1 MQLVQLSDI
10 HVGSFF
16 KQQIFDTVVDEVNK
30 LNPDAIIITGDLTD
44 EGLLFQFEYA
54 HAQIKKFT
62 CSNIIVLAGNHDYR
76 HTGYLIFK
84 KFFPSKRQF
93 YEFDDVVVL
102 TLGTARPDRDEDEVG
117 YRQNLWMEN
126 SFRKYNHNNDNNKN
140 KKVKIIVMHH

>member
-16 KQQIFDTVVDEVNK
+16 KQQVFDTVVEEVNK
-30 LNPDAIIITGDLTD
+30 LITGDLTD
-44 EGLLFQFEYA
+44 EGLLCQFEYA
-54 HAQIKKFT
+54 RAQIKKFT

-84 KFFPSKRQF
+84 KFFPSKQQI
-93 YEFDDVVVL
+93 YEFDDAVL
-102 TLGTARPDRDEDEVG
+102 VTLGSARPDRDEGEVG

-126 SFRKYNHNNDNNKN
+126 
-140 KKVKIIVMHH
+140 I

>member
-16 KQQIFDTVVDEVNK
+16 KQQVFDTVVEEVNK

-54 HAQIKKFT
+54 RIQIKKFT
-62 CSNIIVLAGNHDYR
+62 CSNIIVLAGNYDYR

-84 KFFPSKRQF
+84 EFFPPSKQQI
-93 YEFDDVVVL
+93 YEFGDNADVVLL
-102 TLGTARPDRDEDEVG
+102 TLGTARPDRDEGEVG

-126 SFRKYNHNNDNNKN
+126 ICANMAMIIIIMGRKR
-140 KKVKIIVMHH
+140 